1 MVTYT
6 KCVQNMKTVLHVKTD
21 KEVKEQ
27 AQALAEHLGIPLSL
41 VVNASLKEFVKTGEF
56 TVRREPQLKPAVAKR
71 LEKSIKE
78 AREGKGLSPVF
89 TNAEDFL
96 KSLRS

>member
-1 MVTYT
+1 MV
-6 KCVQNMKTVLHVKTD
+6 MKTVLNVKTD
-21 KEVKEQ
+21 KEVKEK
-27 AQALAEHLGIPLSL
+27 AQALAKHLGIPLSL
-41 VVNASLKEFVKTGEF
+41 VVNASLKEFVESGEF

-71 LEKSIKE
+71 LAKSVEE
-78 AREGKGLSPVF
+78 ARAGKNLSPVF